1 MNPPSPTLS
10 LKLLTGPKYQTRDR
24 SGWLTLTPVTIYMGT
39 SGRNKLSSK
48 LIDNVGLKKKC
59 TEQVTFFDSTHF

>member
-1 MNPPSPTLS
+1 MNPPPLTLS

-24 SGWLTLTPVTIYMGT
+24 SGWLTLTPVTPVTIYMGT

-48 LIDNVGLKKKC
+48 LIDNVGL
-59 TEQVTFFDSTHF
+59 